1 MQKQLAQHLKGTSK
15 MNVKTL
21 NGANLLL
28 PAKPGDHVWLIV
40 GLGFYEVREC
50 IISQW
55 IYNENG
61 IFCKLKYLDKDT
73 KEPIVELRID
83 YPIDDFS
90 KYIFLAESDAKMFCD
105 KYNGLDM

>member
-1 MQKQLAQHLKGTSK
+1 

-50 IISQW
+50 IIL
-55 IYNENG
+55 NG
-61 IFCKLKYLDKDT
+61 STT
-73 KEPIVELRID
+73 KT
-83 YPIDDFS
+83 
-90 KYIFLAESDAKMFCD
+90 ESSAS
-105 KYNGLDM
+105 